1 MPRIASLPSSWQS
14 PRVSV
19 LNSMSQKTGSQAEDL
34 RYMPGTRLI
43 RRYMRG
49 AISTLAGR
57 FKLWRWRRAVVDS
70 LALHR
75 RGEAR
80 KDGLALVSVRE
91 KIEIRWRARLA
102 HPWDLDLP
110 DNKKEAAFVEQCHA
124 DTEAAIQRLFRALPG
139 ADVIDFKV
147 LDVET
152 DRTMLEGIVSRS
164 DLVETEAL
172 AHSSIRMRLRQLGIR
187 EYLTDPYERTHSRSS
202 HPYGTARPQASSN
215 VLPSRHS
222 ADSR

>member
-1 MPRIASLPSSWQS
+1 MPE
-14 PRVSV
+14 
-19 LNSMSQKTGSQAEDL
+19 KTGSQAKDL

-152 DRTMLEGIVSRS
+152 
-164 DLVETEAL
+164 EAL